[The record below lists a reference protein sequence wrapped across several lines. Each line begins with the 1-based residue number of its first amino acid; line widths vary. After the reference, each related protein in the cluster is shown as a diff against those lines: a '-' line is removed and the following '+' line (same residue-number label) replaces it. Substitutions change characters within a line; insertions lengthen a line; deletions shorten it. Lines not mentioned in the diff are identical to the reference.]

1 MFPGTTPVINLAQSR
16 GRVTSDSNHLHQL
29 GEELQQLRGYHD
41 GLVGDDPG
49 DGLLAA
55 GLGQAPLVLD
65 ELRVGG
71 DEGGEG
77 HRLQAGPGA

>member
-1 MFPGTTPVINLAQSR
+1 M
-16 GRVTSDSNHLHQL
+16 
-29 GEELQQLRGYHD
+29 EQLRGDDD
-41 GLVGDDPG
+41 GLVRDDPG

-77 HRLQAGPGA
+77 HRLEAGPGPLMNNFVTNNSDKILFCLHISVCLQPL